1 MEYPPLVVHPLQDGG
16 RLMTILGEPVGV
28 ARSLH
33 DVEDVL
39 RRAGLN
45 PDEIALDEPDLIEW
59 RGGGPDAWGYEGRS

>member
-1 MEYPPLVVHPLQDGG
+1 MKYAPLIVHPLQEGG

-28 ARSLH
+28 ARSLR

-45 PDEIALDEPDLIEW
+45 PDEMTMDEPDLIEW
-59 RGGGPDAWGYEGRS
+59 RGGGPDVWA